1 MTGSSDLR
9 VIKTRRTIR
18 ETLIVLMGEKE
29 LSDITVSELSARAMI
44 NRKTFYRHY
53 KTVADVVTELENEIL
68 AEFSD
73 ILRSSNNSVLD
84 AGVVFRD
91 IGELIVK
98 RRELFDL
105 MKLNPDVFNNGR
117 IKAMLR
123 RALEVS
129 LKNIGA
135 LKDEATISA
144 VSQFMVSGVLALY
157 ADWFDNGCAGDL
169 AFLTDIS
176 VKMVTEGLRGFTT
189 DDKLSAIS
197 LK

>member
-29 LSDITVSELSARAMI
+29 LADITVSELSARAMI

-84 AGVVFRD
+84 AGVVLRD

-129 LKNIGA
+129 LRNIGA
-135 LKDEATISA
+135 LKDEATIGA
-144 VSQFMVSGVLALY
+144 VSEFMVSGVLALY
-157 ADWFDNGCAGDL
+157 ADWFDHGCTGDL

-176 VKMVTEGLRGFTT
+176 VKVVTEGLRGFTT
-189 DDKLSAIS
+189 DEKLSAIS

>member
-1 MTGSSDLR
+1 MAGSSDLR

-157 ADWFDNGCAGDL
+157 ADWFDNGCTGDL

-189 DDKLSAIS
+189 DEKLSAIS

>member
-1 MTGSSDLR
+1 MAGSCDLR

-157 ADWFDNGCAGDL
+157 ADWFDNGCTGDL

-189 DDKLSAIS
+189 DEKLSAIS

>member
-157 ADWFDNGCAGDL
+157 ADWFDNGCTGDL

-189 DDKLSAIS
+189 DEKLSAIS

>member
-1 MTGSSDLR
+1 MAGSSDLR

-129 LKNIGA
+129 LRNIGA

-157 ADWFDNGCAGDL
+157 ADWFDNGCTGDL

-189 DDKLSAIS
+189 DEKLSAIS

>member
-98 RRELFDL
+98 RREFFDL

-157 ADWFDNGCAGDL
+157 ADWFDNGCTGDL

-189 DDKLSAIS
+189 DEKLSAIS

>member
-29 LSDITVSELSARAMI
+29 LSDITVSELSVRAMI

-98 RRELFDL
+98 RREFFDL

-157 ADWFDNGCAGDL
+157 ADWFDNGCTGDL

-189 DDKLSAIS
+189 DEKLSAIS

>member
-18 ETLIVLMGEKE
+18 ETLIALMGEKE

-53 KTVADVVTELENEIL
+53 RTVADVVTELENEIL
-68 AEFSD
+68 SEFSD
-73 ILRSSNNSVLD
+73 ILRSNNNSVLD

-91 IGELIVK
+91 IGELIVR

-129 LKNIGA
+129 LRNIGA

-144 VSQFMVSGVLALY
+144 VSEFMVSGVLALY
-157 ADWFDNGCAGDL
+157 ADWFDSGCTGDL

>member
-53 KTVADVVTELENEIL
+53 KTVSDVVTELENEIL

-98 RRELFDL
+98 RREFFDL

-157 ADWFDNGCAGDL
+157 ADWFDNGCTGDL

-189 DDKLSAIS
+189 DEKLSAIS

>member
-18 ETLIVLMGEKE
+18 ETLIALMGEKE

-53 KTVADVVTELENEIL
+53 RTVADVVTELENEIL
-68 AEFSD
+68 SEFSD

-91 IGELIVK
+91 IGELIVR

-129 LKNIGA
+129 LRNIGA

-144 VSQFMVSGVLALY
+144 VSEFMVSGVLALY
-157 ADWFDNGCAGDL
+157 ADWFDNGCTGDL

-189 DDKLSAIS
+189 DEKLSAIS

>member
-29 LSDITVSELSARAMI
+29 LADITVSELSARAMI

-84 AGVVFRD
+84 AGVVLRD

-129 LKNIGA
+129 LRNIGA

-144 VSQFMVSGVLALY
+144 VSEFMVSGVLALY
-157 ADWFDNGCAGDL
+157 ADWFDRGCTGDL

-176 VKMVTEGLRGFTT
+176 VKVVTEGLRGFTT
-189 DDKLSAIS
+189 DEKLSAIS